1 MRKASSTIAISEHM
15 QAICSALYLKQT
27 EVLPLGIDA
36 NTFYSNCEHRPA
48 IPVVVGAGTVYN
60 AKRPEMFLAL
70 ARKIKNAEFR
80 WIGDGPSRAILS
92 ATAKNEN
99 LSNVSFPGSVG
110 RQELARIFRQATVFA
125 LPSLSEGVPKVS
137 QEAAACGLAQVIFGY
152 YQSPTVVD
160 GKNGLVVYD
169 DDSFISAVE
178 RLVNDADLSR
188 SMGERGALMSQLWNW
203 DSVAP
208 KWESAIC
215 QTIRSSLGD

>member
-1 MRKASSTIAISEHM
+1 M
-15 QAICSALYLKQT
+15 QNDPKC
-27 EVLPLGIDA
+27 
-36 NTFYSNCEHRPA
+36 F
-48 IPVVVGAGTVYN
+48 
-60 AKRPEMFLAL
+60 
-70 ARKIKNAEFR
+70 
-80 WIGDGPSRAILS
+80 WPSRAKSRMPNSDGSEMDHQGPFLAPRPKMKICRM
-92 ATAKNEN
+92 
-99 LSNVSFPGSVG
+99 FPF
-110 RQELARIFRQATVFA
+110 LARLVVKSWHVFFRQATVFA